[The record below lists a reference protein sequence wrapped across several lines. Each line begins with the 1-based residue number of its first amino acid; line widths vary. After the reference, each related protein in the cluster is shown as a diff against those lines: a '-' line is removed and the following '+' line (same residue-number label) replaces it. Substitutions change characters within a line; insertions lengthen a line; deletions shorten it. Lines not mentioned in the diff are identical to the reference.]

1 MTGAG
6 PLVVVFIGRMAQ
18 PQTTSA
24 LGSSR
29 LEWYTWR
36 QGRVASA
43 LSAHAAHHGV
53 RVNAAAT
60 PFLLTA
66 SESCECKAARGV
78 LKNHQTLQGTK
89 ANQET
94 QLMRSII

>member
-1 MTGAG
+1 MCAPSWITGAG
-6 PLVVVFIGRMAQ
+6 PLVVVFIGKMAQ

-36 QGRVASA
+36 QGRDASA

-53 RVNAAAT
+53 RVHTVSHT

-66 SESCECKAARGV
+66 SESCECGRREGC
-78 LKNHQTLQGTK
+78 
-89 ANQET
+89 
-94 QLMRSII
+94 